1 MQWPLW
7 EKPFVELSTLQNFLH
22 FYCTNLRPNLS
33 AQLWW
38 FEFAQIQSWHL
49 LRRYYNLLV
58 SGSIGHESSPQAS
71 YINIPAVP
79 KRPRN
84 YPKTKTPWIALVID
98 QWSRPA
104 SAGSANLCYSDDTL
118 SPAIVLLLW
127 CYSPLSLVFE
137 CYSSC
142 AIATTPFCLVPDCFD
157 LFHKVE
163 ILHLAQQGIAA
174 SLSECPWLTP
184 TPVIINHTW
193 SVIVDDHSSLYVW
206 CSNVGRGHGAADF
219 NVNVSNADFKM
230 WSNFEDP
237 AGRGRLFIS
246 CIFGPYLVGWSAVV
260 IFSEESKEVDQQL
273 VRYEVD
279 QLRSCQPIHWGS
291 WKAVQFINWKISQL
305 SRDQLEN

>member
-38 FEFAQIQSWHL
+38 PEFAQIHSWHHF
-49 LRRYYNLLV
+49 
-58 SGSIGHESSPQAS
+58 S
-71 YINIPAVP
+71 INIKTLLFQVP
-79 KRPRN
+79 SAMSLPPKLPTSIFLQFPNVPEITQKRRRPEL
-84 YPKTKTPWIALVID
+84 P
-98 QWSRPA
+98 WSRPA

-184 TPVIINHTW
+184 TPVIIITRDQWLLMITAACMCDAQTW
-193 SVIVDDHSSLYVW
+193 
-206 CSNVGRGHGAADF
+206 GAATAQLISMSMSAMLISKC
-219 NVNVSNADFKM
+219 VATLKIPQVG
-230 WSNFEDP
+230 
-237 AGRGRLFIS
+237 AGCLS
-246 CIFGPYLVGWSAVV
+246 AAYLGLTWLA
-260 IFSEESKEVDQQL
+260 
-273 VRYEVD
+273 D
-279 QLRSCQPIHWGS
+279 QLLWSSVKKAKKLISNWSDMKLIS
-291 WKAVQFINWKISQL
+291 WEVVSPYTEVVEKLRNCAVSQL
-305 SRDQLEN
+305 KN

>member
-1 MQWPLW
+1 MHSVLYYFQSLSLSSPTITLSSPLHSAMTIVR
-7 EKPFVELSTLQNFLH
+7 KTFVELSTLQNFLH
-22 FYCTNLRPNLS
+22 FYCTNLKPNLS

-38 FEFAQIQSWHL
+38 PEFAQIQSWHL
-49 LRRYYNLLV
+49 LHKYYNLLV

-79 KRPRN
+79 QKSPKLPKKRRRPEL
-84 YPKTKTPWIALVID
+84 P
-98 QWSRPA
+98 WSRSA
-104 SAGSANLCYSDDTL
+104 TAGSANLCYSDDTL

-184 TPVIINHTW
+184 TPVIRNHTW
-193 SVIVDDHSSLYVW
+193 SVIVDDHSSMCDAQTW
-206 CSNVGRGHGAADF
+206 GAAT
-219 NVNVSNADFKM
+219 AQ
-230 WSNFEDP
+230 
-237 AGRGRLFIS
+237 LIS
-246 CIFGPYLVGWSAVV
+246 KCVATL
-260 IFSEESKEVDQQL
+260 
-273 VRYEVD
+273 
-279 QLRSCQPIHWGS
+279 
-291 WKAVQFINWKISQL
+291 
-305 SRDQLEN
+305 

>member
-1 MQWPLW
+1 MHSVLYYFQSLSLSSPTITLSSPLHSAMTIVRKTFCGIVNFA
-7 EKPFVELSTLQNFLH
+7 EFPAFLLHKSQAKLECPALMTRICTNPELTSFTQMLQPSCFRFHRPWVFPPSFLH
-22 FYCTNLRPNLS
+22 QYSC
-33 AQLWW
+33 
-38 FEFAQIQSWHL
+38 
-49 LRRYYNLLV
+49 
-58 SGSIGHESSPQAS
+58 SPQTS
-71 YINIPAVP
+71 P
-79 KRPRN
+79 KLPKKRRRPEL
-84 YPKTKTPWIALVID
+84 P
-98 QWSRPA
+98 WSRSA

-184 TPVIINHTW
+184 TPVIKNHTW

-219 NVNVSNADFKM
+219 NVNVSNADFKL
-230 WSNFEDP
+230 NFANP
-237 AGRGRLFIS
+237 AGRGRLIIS
-246 CIFGPYLVGWSAVV
+246 CIFGPHLVGWSAVV
-260 IFSEESKEVDQQL
+260 IFSEESKAVDQQL

-279 QLRSCQPIHWGS
+279 QLRSC
-291 WKAVQFINWKISQL
+291 
-305 SRDQLEN
+305 

>member
-1 MQWPLW
+1 MSLPPKLPTSIFLQSPNVP
-7 EKPFVELSTLQNFLH
+7 EITQKRRRPEL
-22 FYCTNLRPNLS
+22 P
-33 AQLWW
+33 
-38 FEFAQIQSWHL
+38 
-49 LRRYYNLLV
+49 
-58 SGSIGHESSPQAS
+58 
-71 YINIPAVP
+71 
-79 KRPRN
+79 
-84 YPKTKTPWIALVID
+84 
-98 QWSRPA
+98 WSRPA
-104 SAGSANLCYSDDTL
+104 TAGSANLCYSDDTL

-184 TPVIINHTW
+184 TPVIKNHTW

-206 CSNVGRGHGAADF
+206 CSNVGRGHGT
-219 NVNVSNADFKM
+219 ADFKM
-230 WSNFEDP
+230 CCNFEDP
-237 AGRGRLFIS
+237 AGRGRLFVS

-291 WKAVQFINWKISQL
+291 WKAPKLCSL
-305 SRDQLEN
+305 STEKLVS

>member
-1 MQWPLW
+1 MHSVLYYFQSLSLSSPTITLSSPLHSAMTIVRKPLW
-7 EKPFVELSTLQNFLH
+7 NCRLCRISCIFTAQILGQPWVPSSDDQNLHKSRVDIIFQQIFKLCCFRFHRPWVFPPSFLH
-22 FYCTNLRPNLS
+22 QYSC
-33 AQLWW
+33 
-38 FEFAQIQSWHL
+38 
-49 LRRYYNLLV
+49 
-58 SGSIGHESSPQAS
+58 SPQTS
-71 YINIPAVP
+71 P
-79 KRPRN
+79 KLPKKRRRPEL
-84 YPKTKTPWIALVID
+84 P
-98 QWSRPA
+98 WSRPA
-104 SAGSANLCYSDDTL
+104 TAGSANLCYSDDTL

-184 TPVIINHTW
+184 TPVIKNHTW

-219 NVNVSNADFKM
+219 NVNVSNADFKL
-230 WSNFEDP
+230 NFANP
-237 AGRGRLFIS
+237 AGRGRLIIS
-246 CIFGPYLVGWSAVV
+246 CIFGPHLVGWSAVV
-260 IFSEESKEVDQQL
+260 IFSEESKAVDQQL

-279 QLRSCQPIHWGS
+279 QLRSC
-291 WKAVQFINWKISQL
+291 
-305 SRDQLEN
+305 